1 MRHNWKKGAA
11 ALLTAS
17 MLFSNISMT
26 GLAEEE
32 TAQAEEIA
40 TQAEEAPTEAP
51 ATEAPTEAPAPAT
64 EAPTEAPATE
74 APTEAPATEAPA
86 TEAPT
91 ETPAPATEA
100 PTEAPAPATEAQ
112 TESHTQATEK
122 QSDTEKKTE
131 KETEEGIYT
140 AEEKN
145 YTISVEVPDDMDLP
159 KGAELVADIVKKD
172 TKEAKEDL
180 KLAQEAADQYE
191 ITGYQIY
198 DLHFEK
204 DNKEIELTPR
214 EKADIKVT
222 VAIDKK
228 EFQKDLKEEGLEV
241 FHIRDL
247 TDEELEEQK
256 KAAEEATGQEK
267 DQTEKQSEKSKEEPT
282 QTAEKLKIK
291 KAEEKDGKET
301 ITFSTDGFS
310 DYLFAVTEEKQT
322 EKQSE
327 SETVKETETEAP
339 ETTAP
344 TETQETNAPET
355 TAPQIA
361 AQDGNVQAQKA
372 ELTLTVKAAGSRTT
386 AKDLVITAAN
396 LSDLKNTAPDL
407 KVLLGTEE
415 QDITADV
422 EFDNTQISGQ
432 TIMTIPAAKLNGD
445 TIIKIVNLPTNG
457 DVAAAGEP
465 VVASYIVN
473 AGGNYISNNVFAGSS
488 DYYTV
493 YKDAMNEVMTTN
505 SDGSCQF
512 ELENNL
518 GLTIENV
525 YSVVTL
531 SASEKDKQNNK
542 FAGMS
547 FAITP
552 EGGSQSIYTATADDT
567 GTAVLKGLP
576 AGKYTITGDT
586 NTIPKQYKA
595 EEKSQEVTV
604 DEQTGLTPSVNLTYN
619 PITLTVKSVDSRS
632 GNALANAKITV
643 KKADGTDKGTT
654 VTTDSNGQAKLTGVV
669 ERGVKYTISQAR
681 LTGHYNVTS
690 SAYTVDVKGTDG
702 SITLSNQP
710 TVVKVGVID
719 NVSKTSPYS
728 GSYVSGAAIEILK
741 VNKDKST
748 TLIKKIT
755 TEGQLVEVAGLL
767 DPGVTYQIKQ
777 TTAPAGYI
785 VGATNASGSYSVG
798 KQITL
803 SSKTKQEKTV
813 EISAD
818 TVKVLVT
825 RKGYDSRTQVTKNGK
840 KAYEYTNLKVLSGA
854 KLEIRDKDGNVVKDR
869 DGNPVSWTSSEK
881 GGHLVEGVLAAN
893 TEYTL
898 VETGAPTGYDLA
910 GSGAFH
916 TYKSG
921 NQAAVTMQTRRAS
934 GTIRVVM
941 RAAYKGNAIKVNGTY
956 YCALFTDKNLTKRY
970 TAAGV
975 RRLTMTTSQVYA
987 EATFENIPAGVYY
1000 VAETDKN
1007 GNPLKDNAT
1016 FKVNN
1021 PEEGLHMDTSKDLI
1035 AEITNDF
1042 VTEPAGAQ
1050 RVSSSELKNSYHA
1063 EYAGY
1068 GGSAAAAAEMAA
1080 GGNSVQTGDM
1090 TNFMLYL
1097 SMMAAACMLFAAAV
1111 ILKKRRKE

>member
-26 GLAEEE
+26 GLAEKE

-64 EAPTEAPATE
+64 EAPTEAPTTE
-74 APTEAPATEAPA
+74 APTEA
-86 TEAPT
+86 
-91 ETPAPATEA
+91 PAPATEA
-100 PTEAPAPATEAQ
+100 PTEAPTTEAPTEAPTPATEAQ

-131 KETEEGIYT
+131 KETEEGVYT

-180 KLAQEAADQYE
+180 KLAKEAADQYE

-204 DNKEIELTPR
+204 DKKEIELTPR

-228 EFQKDLKEEGLEV
+228 AFQKDLKEEGLEV

-256 KAAEEATGQEK
+256 KATEESASQEK
-267 DQTEKQSEKSKEEPT
+267 DSTEKQSEESKEEPT

-327 SETVKETETEAP
+327 SETVKETETETP

-344 TETQETNAPET
+344 TEAQETNTPET

-361 AQDGNVQAQKA
+361 VQDGDVQVQKA
-372 ELTLTVKAAGSRTT
+372 DLTLAMQAVGSRTT
-386 AKDLVITAAN
+386 EKDLVITATN

-407 KVLLGTEE
+407 KVLLGNQE

-422 EFDNTQISGQ
+422 KFDNTQISGQ
-432 TIMTIPAAKLNGD
+432 TVMTIPAAKLSGD
-445 TIIKIVNLPTNG
+445 TVLKIVNLPTNG
-457 DVAAAGEP
+457 DGATAEEP
-465 VVASYIVN
+465 VVASYTIN
-473 AGGNYISNNVFAGSS
+473 AGGNYISNNVFAEVS

-493 YKDAMNEVMTTN
+493 YKNAMSEVMTTN

-512 ELENNL
+512 NLENNL

-552 EGGSQSIYTATADDT
+552 DGGSQSIYTTTADNS
-567 GTAVLKGLP
+567 GIAVLKGLP

-619 PITLTVKSVDSRS
+619 PITLTVKSVDSR
-632 GNALANAKITV
+632 GGKALANAKITV
-643 KKADGTDKGTT
+643 KKADGTGKEMTA
-654 VTTDSNGQAKLTGVV
+654 TTDSNGQAKLTGIL

-681 LTGHYNVTS
+681 LTGHYSVTS
-690 SAYTVDVKGTDG
+690 SAYTVDAKGTDA

-728 GSYVSGAAIEILK
+728 GSYVSGATIEILK

-785 VGATNASGSYSVG
+785 VGATNSSGSYSVG

-869 DGNPVSWTSSEK
+869 NGNPVSWTSSEK

-910 GSGAFH
+910 GSGTFH

-1007 GNPLKDNAT
+1007 GNPLKDNVT
-1016 FKVNN
+1016 FKVSN

-1050 RVSSSELKNSYHA
+1050 RVSSSELKNSYNA

-1097 SMMAAACMLFAAAV
+1097 SMMAAACMLFAVTV

>member
-40 TQAEEAPTEAP
+40 TQAEEAPTE
-51 ATEAPTEAPAPAT
+51 
-64 EAPTEAPATE
+64 
-74 APTEAPATEAPA
+74 
-86 TEAPT
+86 
-91 ETPAPATEA
+91 APATEA

-159 KGAELVADIVKKD
+159 KGAELVADIVKKE

-840 KAYEYTNLKVLSGA
+840 KAYEYTNLKILSGA

>member
-40 TQAEEAPTEAP
+40 TQAEEAPTE
-51 ATEAPTEAPAPAT
+51 
-64 EAPTEAPATE
+64 
-74 APTEAPATEAPA
+74 
-86 TEAPT
+86 
-91 ETPAPATEA
+91 APATEA

-159 KGAELVADIVKKD
+159 KGAELVADIVKKE

-512 ELENNL
+512 KLENNL
-518 GLTIENV
+518 DLTIENV

-632 GNALANAKITV
+632 GKALADAKITV
-643 KKADGTDKGTT
+643 KKADGTGKETT
-654 VTTDSNGQAKLTGVV
+654 VTTDSNGQVKLTGVL

-690 SAYTVDVKGTDG
+690 SAYTVDVKGTDA

-840 KAYEYTNLKVLSGA
+840 KAYEYTNLKILSGA

>member
-1 MRHNWKKGAA
+1 MRHRWKRGAA

-32 TAQAEEIA
+32 SAQAEEIA
-40 TQAEEAPTEAP
+40 TQAEEAPTEVPATEAPTEAP
-51 ATEAPTEAPAPAT
+51 ATEALTEAPTEAPAPAT

-74 APTEAPATEAPA
+74 APTEAPATEAP
-86 TEAPT
+86 TEAST
-91 ETPAPATEA
+91 EK
-100 PTEAPAPATEAQ
+100 Q
-112 TESHTQATEK
+112 SESSTQATEK
-122 QSDTEKKTE
+122 QTDTEKKTE
-131 KETEEGIYT
+131 KETEDGIYT
-140 AEEKN
+140 AVEKN
-145 YTISVEVPDDMDLP
+145 YTVSVEVPDDMDLP
-159 KGAELVADIVKKD
+159 EGAELVADVVKKD

-180 KLAQEAADQYE
+180 KLAEEAAGQYE

-204 DNKEIELTPR
+204 NNKEIELTPR

-222 VAIDKK
+222 VVIDKK

-247 TDEELEEQK
+247 TDEELDARKKQNAEGEET
-256 KAAEEATGQEK
+256 ASEAETEKTTEAGTTSEK
-267 DQTEKQSEKSKEEPT
+267 D
-282 QTAEKLKIK
+282 QTAEKLEIK

-310 DYLFAVTEEKQT
+310 DYLFAVTQEKET

-327 SETVKETETEAP
+327 SETGKE
-339 ETTAP
+339 

-355 TAPQIA
+355 TAPQIE
-361 AQDGNVQAQKA
+361 AQEGETQAQQA
-372 ELTLTVKAAGSRTT
+372 DLTLTVQSAGTRTT
-386 AKDLVITAAN
+386 AKDLVITATNIA
-396 LSDLKNTAPDL
+396 DMQATASG
-407 KVLLGTEE
+407 LGKSVTVTLGSGTTVK
-415 QDITADV
+415 DITGDV
-422 EFDNTQISGQ
+422 KFDTTQKTGQ
-432 TIMTIPAAKLNGD
+432 TVLTIPAADLTGD
-445 TIIKIVNLPTNG
+445 TVIKIAGLPTSG
-457 DVAAAGEP
+457 DGATAEDPKPAE
-465 VVASYIVN
+465 YTIN
-473 AGGNYISNNVFAGSS
+473 AGGNYISNNTFVGNA

-493 YKDAMNEVMTTN
+493 YKNTAGATLT
-505 SDGSCQF
+505 SGADGSSQF
-512 ELENNL
+512 SLD
-518 GLTIENV
+518 GDFGITIENV
-525 YSVVTL
+525 YSEVTL
-531 SASEKDKQNNK
+531 SATGTDKPDKK
-542 FAGMS
+542 FDGMKFS
-547 FAITP
+547 VTP
-552 EGGSQSIYTATADDT
+552 EGTTTPVLTAAADNS
-567 GTAVLKGLP
+567 GIAVIRGLP
-576 AGKYTITGDT
+576 EGKYTVTGDAD
-586 NTIPKQYKA
+586 TIPAQYWK
-595 EEKSQEVTV
+595 ESKSQEITV
-604 DEQTGLTPSVNLTYN
+604 DDQKNLTPSAELSYK
-619 PITLTVKSVDSRS
+619 PMTLTVKSVDSRS
-632 GNALANAKITV
+632 GKVMANTKITV
-643 KKADGTDKGTT
+643 KKYVSSDKTTT
-654 VTTDSNGQAKLTGVV
+654 VASATTDSNGQAKLVGVL
-669 ERGVKYTISQAR
+669 ERGAKYSITQNRVS
-681 LTGHYNVTS
+681 GHYSATTS
-690 SAYTVDVKGTDG
+690 DLKSGTYTVEKQGADPT
-702 SITLSNQP
+702 ITFSNQP

-728 GSYVSGAAIEILK
+728 GSYVSGATIEILK
-741 VNKDKST
+741 VNADKST
-748 TLIKKIT
+748 TLIKKVT
-755 TEGQLVEVAGLL
+755 TEGQLIEVEGVL
-767 DPGVTYQIKQ
+767 DPGVTYKVMQ
-777 TTAPAGYI
+777 TSAPAGYI
-785 VGATNASGSYSVG
+785 IGAPTASGSYSVG
-798 KQITL
+798 KQIAL
-803 SSKTKQEKTV
+803 SSRTRQEKTV
-813 EISAD
+813 AISAD

-825 RKGYDSRTQVTKNGK
+825 RKGYDSRTQVTRNGK
-840 KAYEYTNLKVLSGA
+840 KAYEYTNLKILSGA
-854 KLEIRDKDGNVVKDR
+854 KLEIRDKDGNVVKDKN
-869 DGNPVSWTSSEK
+869 GNAVSWTSSEK

-910 GSGAFH
+910 GSGVFH

-1035 AEITNDF
+1035 AEITNDY

-1050 RVSSSELKNSYHA
+1050 AVSSSELKNSYNA

-1068 GGSAAAAAEMAA
+1068 GGSASAAAELAA
-1080 GGNSVQTGDM
+1080 GGNSVQTGDT
-1090 TNFMLYL
+1090 TNVVLYL
-1097 SMMAAACMLFAAAV
+1097 SMLAAACILFTAV
-1111 ILKKRRKE
+1111 LIKKRRKE

>member
-1 MRHNWKKGAA
+1 MRHRWKRGAA

-32 TAQAEEIA
+32 SAQAEEIA

-51 ATEAPTEAPAPAT
+51 ATEAPTEAPATEALTEAPTEAPAPAT

-74 APTEAPATEAPA
+74 APTEAPATEAP
-86 TEAPT
+86 TEAST
-91 ETPAPATEA
+91 EK
-100 PTEAPAPATEAQ
+100 Q
-112 TESHTQATEK
+112 SESSTQATEK
-122 QSDTEKKTE
+122 QTDTEKKTE
-131 KETEEGIYT
+131 KETEDGIYT
-140 AEEKN
+140 AVEKN
-145 YTISVEVPDDMDLP
+145 YTVSVEVPDDMDLP
-159 KGAELVADIVKKD
+159 EGAELVADVVKKD

-180 KLAQEAADQYE
+180 KLAEEAAGQYE

-204 DNKEIELTPR
+204 NNKEIELTPR

-222 VAIDKK
+222 VVIDKK

-247 TDEELEEQK
+247 TDEELDARKKQNAEGEET
-256 KAAEEATGQEK
+256 ASEAETEKTTEAGTTSEK
-267 DQTEKQSEKSKEEPT
+267 D
-282 QTAEKLKIK
+282 QTAEKLEIK

-310 DYLFAVTEEKQT
+310 DYLFAVTQEKET

-327 SETVKETETEAP
+327 SETGKE
-339 ETTAP
+339 

-355 TAPQIA
+355 TAPQIE
-361 AQDGNVQAQKA
+361 AQEGETQAQQA
-372 ELTLTVKAAGSRTT
+372 DLTLTVQSAGTRTT
-386 AKDLVITAAN
+386 AKDLVITATNIA
-396 LSDLKNTAPDL
+396 DMQATASG
-407 KVLLGTEE
+407 LGKSVTVTLGSGTTVK
-415 QDITADV
+415 DITGDV
-422 EFDNTQISGQ
+422 KFDTTQKTGQ
-432 TIMTIPAAKLNGD
+432 TVLTIPAADLTGD
-445 TIIKIVNLPTNG
+445 TVIKIAGLPTSG
-457 DVAAAGEP
+457 DGATAEDPKPAE
-465 VVASYIVN
+465 YTIN
-473 AGGNYISNNVFAGSS
+473 AGGNYISNNTFVGNA

-493 YKDAMNEVMTTN
+493 YKNTAGATLTPGA
-505 SDGSCQF
+505 DGSSQF
-512 ELENNL
+512 SLD
-518 GLTIENV
+518 GDFGITIENV
-525 YSVVTL
+525 YSEVTL
-531 SASEKDKQNNK
+531 SATGTDKPDKK
-542 FAGMS
+542 FDGMKFS
-547 FAITP
+547 VTP
-552 EGGSQSIYTATADDT
+552 EGTTTPVLTAAADNS
-567 GTAVLKGLP
+567 GIAVIRGLP
-576 AGKYTITGDT
+576 EGKYTVTGDAD
-586 NTIPKQYKA
+586 TIPAQYWK
-595 EEKSQEVTV
+595 ESKSQEITV
-604 DEQTGLTPSVNLTYN
+604 DDQKNLTPSAELSYK
-619 PITLTVKSVDSRS
+619 PMTLTVKSVDSRS
-632 GNALANAKITV
+632 GKVMANTKITV
-643 KKADGTDKGTT
+643 KKYVSSDKTTT
-654 VTTDSNGQAKLTGVV
+654 VASATTDSNGQAKLVGVL
-669 ERGVKYTISQAR
+669 ERGAKYSITQNRVS
-681 LTGHYNVTS
+681 GHYSATTS
-690 SAYTVDVKGTDG
+690 DLKSGTYTVEKQGADPT
-702 SITLSNQP
+702 ITFSNQP

-728 GSYVSGAAIEILK
+728 GSYVSGATIEILK
-741 VNKDKST
+741 VNADKST
-748 TLIKKIT
+748 TLIKKVT
-755 TEGQLVEVAGLL
+755 TEGQLIEVEGVL
-767 DPGVTYQIKQ
+767 DPGVTYKVMQ
-777 TTAPAGYI
+777 TSAPAGYI
-785 VGATNASGSYSVG
+785 IGAPTASGSYSVG
-798 KQITL
+798 KQIAL
-803 SSKTKQEKTV
+803 SSRTRQEKTV
-813 EISAD
+813 AISAD

-825 RKGYDSRTQVTKNGK
+825 RKGYDSRTQVTRNGK
-840 KAYEYTNLKVLSGA
+840 KAYEYTNLKILSGA
-854 KLEIRDKDGNVVKDR
+854 KLEIRDKDGNVVKDKN
-869 DGNPVSWTSSEK
+869 GNAVSWTSSEK

-910 GSGAFH
+910 GSGVFH

-1035 AEITNDF
+1035 AEITNDY

-1050 RVSSSELKNSYHA
+1050 AVSSSELKNSYNA

-1068 GGSAAAAAEMAA
+1068 GGSASAAAELAA
-1080 GGNSVQTGDM
+1080 GGNSVQTGDT
-1090 TNFMLYL
+1090 TNVVLYL
-1097 SMMAAACMLFAAAV
+1097 SMLAAACILFTAV
-1111 ILKKRRKE
+1111 LIKKRRKE